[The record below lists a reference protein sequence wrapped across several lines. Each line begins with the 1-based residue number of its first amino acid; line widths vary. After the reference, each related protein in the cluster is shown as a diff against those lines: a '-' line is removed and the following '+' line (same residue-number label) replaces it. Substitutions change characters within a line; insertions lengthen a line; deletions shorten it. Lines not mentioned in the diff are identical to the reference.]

1 MFTPS
6 LRQICFK
13 RSFSFSPA
21 RLRDIQRLTFTGNL
35 VRDAERLQS
44 QRGNPYMKYTVA
56 SNNGKDVPATFRT
69 VFSFD
74 DREFDRMETVLKKGN
89 QVFVETNAVY
99 RNSPSTE
106 SAGPSPLSLSLQ
118 HLNIQVLK
126 RARTAVAEEEP
137 AERAT
142 PFETG
147 PLPNSF

>member
-1 MFTPS
+1 MFTHS
-6 LRQICFK
+6 LRQLCFK
-13 RSFSFSPA
+13 RSFSSSPA

-35 VRDAERLQS
+35 ARDAERLQS
-44 QRGNPYMKYTVA
+44 QQGNPYMKYTVA

-74 DREFDRMETVLKKGN
+74 DREFDRMETFLKKGN
-89 QVFVETNAVY
+89 QVFVEANAIY

-106 SAGPSPLSLSLQ
+106 SAGPSLLSSLQ
-118 HLNIQVLK
+118 QLNVQLLK